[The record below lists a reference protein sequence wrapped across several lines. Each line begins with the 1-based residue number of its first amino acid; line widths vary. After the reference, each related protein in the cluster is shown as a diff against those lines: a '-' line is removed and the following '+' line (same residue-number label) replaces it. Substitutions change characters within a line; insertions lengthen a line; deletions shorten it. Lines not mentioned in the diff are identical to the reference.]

1 MADPK
6 ILFYESLSTLLE
18 TGVPILRALPTAART
33 LHGSWR
39 RMAQSLEQD
48 LRQGRSLADSMAQK
62 KRFFEPLE
70 VELVRTGEQTG
81 QLAEIFAQLAQWRQ
95 FLQQLKKTFWS
106 GMILPIFILHAA
118 AIVIPSPLLVRPLL
132 MNEGSISD
140 FFYSAAG
147 ILAFFYVPAIVI
159 GTLVHLTPS
168 QGLFRKML
176 DAFVCSIPLLGKAV
190 INLSLSRYART
201 FSMLYRAGVPI
212 IQAAEQATRNCG
224 NWVVQQ
230 RLKGA
235 YLNAKK
241 GEMMSSGF
249 APAVD
254 PEFREIWL
262 VGEESGELDQCAYR
276 LGNLYAERAE
286 NAMKAFARGFPV
298 AVYLILVGVLA
309 FMVVKGFLSIYG
321 KYGNILK
328 LAD

>member
-6 ILFYESLSTLLE
+6 IHFYESLSTLLE
-18 TGVPILRALPTAART
+18 AGVPILRALPTAART
-33 LHGSWR
+33 LHGPWR
-39 RMAQSLEQD
+39 RMAQSIEQD
-48 LRQGRSLADSMAQK
+48 LRQGRSLADSMAQQ

-106 GMILPIFILHAA
+106 GMILPIVILHAA
-118 AIVIPSPLLVRPLL
+118 AIVIPLPLLMRALL

-168 QGLFRKML
+168 QGLFKKML

-201 FSMLYRAGVPI
+201 FAMLYRAGVPI
-212 IQAAEQATRNCG
+212 VQAAEQATRNCG

-235 YLNAKK
+235 YLNVKK
-241 GEMMSSGF
+241 GETMSAGF

-286 NAMKAFARGFPV
+286 NTMKAFARGFPV
-298 AVYLILVGVLA
+298 AAYLILLGVLA
-309 FMVVKGFLSIYG
+309 FLVIRGFLSIYG
-321 KYGNILK
+321 KILNP
-328 LAD
+328 LDY